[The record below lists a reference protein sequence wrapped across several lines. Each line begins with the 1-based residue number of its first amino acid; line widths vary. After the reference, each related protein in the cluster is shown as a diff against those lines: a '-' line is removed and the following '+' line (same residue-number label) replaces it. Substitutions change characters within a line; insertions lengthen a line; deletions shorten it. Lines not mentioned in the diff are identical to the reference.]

1 VVGWEVVLEG
11 VVEDELL
18 EVGAMVFRILEAMFE
33 SGHAGGEDDCYNAT
47 HVRLRES

>member
-18 EVGAMVFRILEAMFE
+18 EVGAMALRILETVFE
-33 SGHAGGEDDCYNAT
+33 SGHAGGEEDYYNVT